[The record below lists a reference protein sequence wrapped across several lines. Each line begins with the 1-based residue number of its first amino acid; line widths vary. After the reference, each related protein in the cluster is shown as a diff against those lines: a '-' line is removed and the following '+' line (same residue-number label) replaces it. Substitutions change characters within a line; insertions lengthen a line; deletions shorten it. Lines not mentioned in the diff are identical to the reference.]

1 MVARG
6 ALNGEFFDR
15 SQGTYHNV
23 VRWVHRST
31 FQIYPPP
38 NGKKIPFQFG
48 SKTWHIDPGWYG
60 MVVVEAEGTNEGLAD
75 LQARCHSAF
84 PPRNDDKG
92 QGSRDEERKR
102 VFRVL
107 RERR

>member
-1 MVARG
+1 
-6 ALNGEFFDR
+6 
-15 SQGTYHNV
+15 
-23 VRWVHRST
+23 
-31 FQIYPPP
+31 
-38 NGKKIPFQFG
+38 
-48 SKTWHIDPGWYG
+48 

-75 LQARCHSAF
+75 LQARCNSAF
-84 PPRNDDKG
+84 PPRNDDRG